1 MIIWGSRAREKQ
13 ISTGTFHC
21 PSCRASSA
29 YSHQRVSRYFTLYF
43 IPLFPTDTLGEY
55 VRCMR
60 CAGQFKPLVLTMTA
74 EQVEA
79 LVRPWPC
86 ANCSNRNP
94 TAETH
99 CLACGARKD
108 YVPPPPQPSPHAPPE
123 AESHIPQ
130 A

>member
-1 MIIWGSRAREKQ
+1 MIIWGSKARDKQ
-13 ISTGTFHC
+13 IATGTFHC
-21 PSCRASSA
+21 PSCRAASA

-60 CAGQFKPLVLTMTA
+60 CAGEFKPLVLTMTQ

-79 LVRPWPC
+79 LTRPWPC
-86 ANCSNRNP
+86 ANCGNRNP
-94 TAETH
+94 PAETH
-99 CLACGARKD
+99 CVACGARAD
-108 YVPPPPQPSPHAPPE
+108 YVPPPRPQEAYAPPPPGS
-123 AESHIPQ
+123 AIPQ